1 MVCAK
6 LTALVYTIGPGPGIW
21 AGGVGIP
28 EEGGVKRKLIAAI
41 GIAGMMVSIAACGGD
56 KDSGD
61 SKGSEAKELTV
72 WLTVDAQN
80 NWPALVKAAD
90 AAVQKKHPGLKIT
103 HEYYGWPDKNAK
115 LDAVLATDKA
125 PDVVEMG
132 NTEMLGYMVKG
143 AFAPLDASKFDNSS
157 AWLDGLKASVTYD
170 GKTYGVPYYA
180 GGRVANWRKDVFAK
194 VGVKSAPTTYAELT
208 AALDKVQKKEGDKF
222 SAWYQPTRDWYAA
235 MSFVYDAGGSIAV
248 ESGGKW
254 KASLSSPESVKGL
267 NEFKNVVDEY
277 MHGDKTKDESDR
289 YIVYGQGKSGMIFA
303 PAWEGATAAAKEND
317 KTGKLAGNVE
327 NFVMPGPS
335 GKNLPVFLGGSDL
348 AVPVKSDAQDLAAEW
363 INAFTGPSG
372 QKGLMAKG
380 NLPNNKTDLATL
392 KNDPA
397 TAVPATAA
405 ESNWFVPMAPGWGQV
420 EKAQVLQ
427 NMLQSIGTGKKTVE
441 AAAKEA
447 DAAIDKVI
455 NNS

>member
-1 MVCAK
+1 M
-6 LTALVYTIGPGPGIW
+6 
-21 AGGVGIP
+21 
-28 EEGGVKRKLIAAI
+28 KRKLISAI
-41 GIAGMMVSIAACGGD
+41 GIAGMMVSIAACGGEGGGGGSD
-56 KDSGD
+56 KGAD
-61 SKGSEAKELTV
+61 AKELTV

-80 NWPALVKAAD
+80 NWPQLVKAAD
-90 AAVQKKHPGLKIT
+90 AAVQKKHPGLKIN

-143 AFAPLDASKFDNSS
+143 AFAPLDAAEFDNSD
-157 AWLDGLKASVTYD
+157 AWLDGLKASVTYED
-170 GKTYGVPYYA
+170 KTYGVPYYA
-180 GGRVANWRKDVFAK
+180 GGRVANWRKDVAAS
-194 VGVKSAPTTYAELT
+194 VGVKTPPKTYKELT
-208 AALDKVQKKEGDKF
+208 AALDKIQKKEGGKF

-235 MSFVYDAGGSIAV
+235 MSFVYDAGGAIAT
-248 ESGGKW
+248 ESGGQW
-254 KASLSSPESVKGL
+254 KASLSSPESLKGL
-267 NEFKNVVDEY
+267 KEFKNVVDAY

-289 YIVYGQGKSGMIFA
+289 YIVYGQGKSAMIFA
-303 PAWEGATAAAKEND
+303 AAWEGATSEDPKND
-317 KTGKLAGNVE
+317 KTGKLKGNLE

-335 GKNLPVFLGGSDL
+335 GRNMPVFLGGSDL
-348 AVPVKSDAQDLAAEW
+348 AVPVKSDAQALAAEW
-363 INAFTGPSG
+363 INAFTGSSG

-392 KNDPA
+392 KNDPK

-405 ESNWFVPMAPGWGQV
+405 ESSWFVPMAPGWGQV
-420 EKAQVLQ
+420 EKAQILQ
-427 NMLQSIGTGKKTVE
+427 TMLQSIGTGKKSVE

-455 NNS
+455 NTK

>member
-1 MVCAK
+1 M
-6 LTALVYTIGPGPGIW
+6 
-21 AGGVGIP
+21 
-28 EEGGVKRKLIAAI
+28 KRKLVAAI

-56 KDSGD
+56 DGGSSDNSGAD
-61 SKGSEAKELTV
+61 AKELTV

-80 NWPALVKAAD
+80 NWPDLVKAAD
-90 AAVQKKHPGLKIT
+90 AAVTKKHPGIKIK

-132 NTEMLGYMVKG
+132 NSEMLGYMVKG
-143 AFAPLDASKFDNSS
+143 AFAPVDAADFDNSG
-157 AWLDGLKASVTYD
+157 AWLDGLKTSVTYE

-180 GGRVANWRKDVFAK
+180 GGRVANWRKDLFAS
-194 VGVKSAPTTYAELT
+194 VGVKSTPKNYDELT
-208 AALDKVQKKEGDKF
+208 AALDKVQKKQGDKF

-254 KASLSSPESVKGL
+254 KANLSSPESIKGL
-267 NEFKNVVDEY
+267 KAFQNVVDTY

-317 KTGKLAGNVE
+317 KTGKLEGNVE

-348 AVPVKSDAQDLAAEW
+348 AIPVKSDAQGVAAEW
-363 INAFTGPSG
+363 INALTGSTG
-372 QKGLMAKG
+372 QKGLIAKG

-427 NMLQSIGTGKKTVE
+427 TMLQSIGTGKKSVE
-441 AAAKEA
+441 DAAKEA

-455 NNS
+455 NTK

>member
-1 MVCAK
+1 M
-6 LTALVYTIGPGPGIW
+6 
-21 AGGVGIP
+21 
-28 EEGGVKRKLIAAI
+28 KRKLIAAI
-41 GIAGMMVSIAACGGD
+41 GIAGMVVSIAACGND
-56 KDSGD
+56 KDDNKAQGTD
-61 SKGSEAKELTV
+61 AKELTV

-80 NWPALVKAAD
+80 NWPDLVKAAD
-90 AAVQKKHPGLKIT
+90 AAVQKKHPGIKIK
-103 HEYYGWPDKNAK
+103 HEYYGWPDKNTK

-132 NTEMLGYMVKG
+132 NTEMLSYMVKG
-143 AFAPLDASKFDNSS
+143 AFAPVETSQFTNADQ
-157 AWLDGLKASVTYD
+157 WLDGLKASVSYD

-180 GGRVANWRKDVFAK
+180 GGRVANWRKDVAA
-194 VGVKSAPTTYAELT
+194 SAGIKTTPKTYTELT
-208 AALDKVQKKEGDKF
+208 ADLDKIQKKEGDKF

-235 MSFVYDAGGSIAV
+235 MSFVYDAGGSIAA
-248 ESGGKW
+248 ESGGQW
-254 KASLSSPESVKGL
+254 KGNLSSPESIKGL
-267 NEFKNVVDEY
+267 TEFKNVIDKY

-289 YIVYGQGKSGMIFA
+289 YIVYGQGKSAMIFGA
-303 PAWEGATAAAKEND
+303 AWEGATAADPKND
-317 KTGKLAGNVE
+317 KTGGKLKDNLV

-335 GKNLPVFLGGSDL
+335 GKNMPVFLGGSDL
-348 AVPVKSDAQDLAAEW
+348 AIPVKSKAQGVAAEW

-397 TAVPATAA
+397 TAVPAEAA

-427 NMLQSIGTGKKTVE
+427 TMLQNIGTGKQSVE
-441 AAAKEA
+441 AAAKTA

-455 NNS
+455 NTK

>member
-1 MVCAK
+1 M
-6 LTALVYTIGPGPGIW
+6 
-21 AGGVGIP
+21 
-28 EEGGVKRKLIAAI
+28 KRKLIVAI
-41 GIAGMMVSIAACGGD
+41 GIAGMMVSIAACG
-56 KDSGD
+56 DSG
-61 SKGSEAKELTV
+61 SGSSDNSGADAKELTV

-80 NWPALVKAAD
+80 NWPELVKAAD
-90 AAVQKKHPGLKIT
+90 ATLTKAHPGIKIN

-143 AFAPLDASKFDNSS
+143 AFAPVDPAKFDNSA
-157 AWLDGLKASVTYD
+157 AWLDGLKASVTYE

-180 GGRVANWRKDVFAK
+180 GGRVANWRGDVAAS
-194 VGVKSAPTTYAELT
+194 VGVNSVPKTYAELT
-208 AALDKVQKKEGDKF
+208 SALDKIQKKEGDKYN
-222 SAWYQPTRDWYAA
+222 AWYQPTRDWYAA
-235 MSFVYDAGGSIAV
+235 MSFVYDAGGSIAE
-248 ESGGKW
+248 ESGGEW
-254 KASLSSPESVKGL
+254 KATLSSPESLKGL
-267 NEFKNVVDEY
+267 TEFKNVVDKY

-289 YIVYGQGKSGMIFA
+289 YIVYGQGRTSMIFA
-303 PAWEGATAAAKEND
+303 AAWEGATAETPEND
-317 KTGKLAGNVE
+317 KTGKLKGNLE

-335 GKNLPVFLGGSDL
+335 GKNMPVFLGGSDL
-348 AVPVKSDAQDLAAEW
+348 AVPVKSKAQTVAAEW
-363 INAFTGPSG
+363 INAYTGASG

-392 KNDPA
+392 KSDPA

-420 EKAQVLQ
+420 EKAQILQTMLQ
-427 NMLQSIGTGKKTVE
+427 NIGTGKKTVE

-455 NNS
+455 NAK

>member
-1 MVCAK
+1 M
-6 LTALVYTIGPGPGIW
+6 
-21 AGGVGIP
+21 
-28 EEGGVKRKLIAAI
+28 KRKLTAAI
-41 GIAGMMVSIAACGGD
+41 GIAGMMVSIAACGGEGGGG
-56 KDSGD
+56 SG
-61 SKGSEAKELTV
+61 KGADAKELTV

-80 NWPALVKAAD
+80 NWPELVKAAD
-90 AAVQKKHPGLKIT
+90 AAVKKKHPGLKIN

-143 AFAPLDASKFDNSS
+143 AFAPLDQAGFDNAD
-157 AWLDGLKASVTYD
+157 AWLDGLKASVTYE

-180 GGRVANWRKDVFAK
+180 GGRVANWRKDVAAS
-194 VGVKSAPTTYAELT
+194 VGVKSTPETYKELT
-208 AALDKVQKKEGDKF
+208 AALDKIQKKQGDKF

-235 MSFVYDAGGSIAV
+235 MSFVYDAGGAIAT
-248 ESGGKW
+248 ESGGQW
-254 KASLSSPESVKGL
+254 KASLSSPESLKGL
-267 NEFKNVVDEY
+267 TEFKNVVDSY

-289 YIVYGQGKSGMIFA
+289 YIVYGQGKSAMIFA
-303 PAWEGATAAAKEND
+303 AAWEGATSEDPKND
-317 KTGKLAGNVE
+317 KSGKLKGNLE

-335 GKNLPVFLGGSDL
+335 GKNMPVFLGGSDL
-348 AVPVKSDAQDLAAEW
+348 AVPVKSDAQALAAEW
-363 INAFTGPSG
+363 INAFTGSSG

-392 KNDPA
+392 KNDPK

-405 ESNWFVPMAPGWGQV
+405 ESSWFVPMAPGWGQV
-420 EKAQVLQ
+420 EKAQILQTMLQ
-427 NMLQSIGTGKKTVE
+427 NIGTGKKSVE

-455 NNS
+455 NTK

>member
-1 MVCAK
+1 M
-6 LTALVYTIGPGPGIW
+6 
-21 AGGVGIP
+21 
-28 EEGGVKRKLIAAI
+28 KRKLIAAI
-41 GIAGMMVSIAACGGD
+41 GIAGMVFSVAACGND
-56 KDSGD
+56 KDGGD
-61 SKGSEAKELTV
+61 SSKGTDAKELTV

-80 NWPALVKAAD
+80 NWPGLVKAAD
-90 AAVQKKHPGLKIT
+90 AAVQKKHPGIKIK
-103 HEYYGWPDKNAK
+103 HEYYGWPDKNTK

-143 AFAPLDASKFDNSS
+143 AFAPVDTSQFTNSDQ
-157 AWLDGLKASVTYD
+157 WLDGLKASVTYD

-180 GGRVANWRKDVFAK
+180 GGRVANWRKDIAAS
-194 VGVKSAPTTYAELT
+194 VGIKTTPKTYTELT
-208 AALDKVQKKEGDKF
+208 ADLDKIQKKEGDKF

-248 ESGGKW
+248 DSGGQW
-254 KASLSSPESVKGL
+254 KGNLSSPESIKGL
-267 NEFKNVVDEY
+267 NEFKSVIDKY

-289 YIVYGQGKSGMIFA
+289 YIVYGQGKSAMIFGA
-303 PAWEGATAAAKEND
+303 AWEGATAADPKND
-317 KTGKLAGNVE
+317 KTGGKLKDNLV

-335 GKNLPVFLGGSDL
+335 GKNMPVFLGGSDL
-348 AVPVKSDAQDLAAEW
+348 AIPVKSKAQGVAAEW

-392 KNDPA
+392 KSDPA

-427 NMLQSIGTGKKTVE
+427 TMLQNIGTGKQSVE
-441 AAAKEA
+441 AAAKAA

-455 NNS
+455 NTK

>member
-1 MVCAK
+1 M
-6 LTALVYTIGPGPGIW
+6 
-21 AGGVGIP
+21 
-28 EEGGVKRKLIAAI
+28 KRKLIAAI
-41 GIAGMMVSIAACGGD
+41 GIAGMMVSIAACGGND
-56 KDSGD
+56 D
-61 SKGSEAKELTV
+61 KGSSNSGADAKELTV

-80 NWPALVKAAD
+80 NWPQLVKAAD
-90 AAVQKKHPGLKIT
+90 AAVQKAHPGVKIK
-103 HEYYGWPDKNAK
+103 HEYYGWPDKNTK

-132 NTEMLGYMVKG
+132 NTEMLSYMVKG
-143 AFAPLDASKFDNSS
+143 AFAPVDPAKFTNSS

-180 GGRVANWRKDVFAK
+180 GGRVANWRTDIAAS
-194 VGVKSAPTTYAELT
+194 VGVKTPPTTYTELT
-208 AALDKVQKKEGDKF
+208 ADLDKIQKKEGSKF

-235 MSFVYDAGGSIAV
+235 MSFVYDAGGAIATQ
-248 ESGGKW
+248 SGSDW
-254 KASLSSPESVKGL
+254 KASLSSPESIKGL
-267 NEFKNVVDEY
+267 TEWKSVIDKY

-289 YIVYGQGKSGMIFA
+289 YIVYGQGKASMIFA
-303 PAWEGATAAAKEND
+303 AAWEGATAADPKND
-317 KTGKLAGNVE
+317 KTGGKLKTDLV

-335 GKNLPVFLGGSDL
+335 GKNMPVFLGGSDL
-348 AVPVKSDAQDLAAEW
+348 AVPVKSKAQALAAEW

-392 KNDPA
+392 KTDPA

-427 NMLQSIGTGKKTVE
+427 TMLQNIGTGKQSV
-441 AAAKEA
+441 ADAAKAA
-447 DAAIDKVI
+447 DTAIDKVI
-455 NNS
+455 NTK

>member
-1 MVCAK
+1 MKRK
-6 LTALVYTIGPGPGIW
+6 LTAV
-21 AGGVGIP
+21 
-28 EEGGVKRKLIAAI
+28 I
-41 GIAGMMVSIAACGGD
+41 GIAGMMVSVAACGGGS
-56 KDSGD
+56 KAGGSGQGAD
-61 SKGSEAKELTV
+61 AKELTV

-80 NWPALVKAAD
+80 NWPELVKAAD
-90 AAVQKKHPGLKIT
+90 AAVKKKHPGIT
-103 HEYYGWPDKNAK
+103 IKHEYYGWPDKNAK

-143 AFAPLDASKFDNSS
+143 AFAPLEPSEFDNAD
-157 AWLDGLKASVTYD
+157 AWLDGLKTSVTYD

-180 GGRVANWRKDVFAK
+180 GGRVATWRGDIAK
-194 VGVKSAPTTYAELT
+194 QSGITSPPKTYDELT
-208 AALDKVQKKEGDKF
+208 AALDKIQKKQGGKF
-222 SAWYQPTRDWYAA
+222 NAWYQPTRDWYAA
-235 MSFVYDAGGSIAV
+235 MSFVYDAGGAIAK
-248 ESGGKW
+248 EEGGQW
-254 KASLSSPESVKGL
+254 KATLSSPESVKGL
-267 NEFKNVVDEY
+267 EEFKNVIDTY
-277 MHGDKTKDESDR
+277 MQGDKTKDESDR
-289 YIVYGQGKSGMIFA
+289 YIVYGQGKSAMIFA
-303 PAWEGATAAAKEND
+303 AAWEGATAADPKND
-317 KTGKLAGNVE
+317 KTGKLKDNLA

-335 GKNLPVFLGGSDL
+335 GKNMPVFLGGSDL
-348 AVPVKSDAQDLAAEW
+348 AVPVKSDARAVAAEW

-392 KNDPA
+392 KSDPA

-420 EKAQVLQ
+420 EKAQILQTMLQ
-427 NMLQSIGTGKKTVE
+427 NIGTGKKSVE

-455 NNS
+455 NTP

>member
-1 MVCAK
+1 M
-6 LTALVYTIGPGPGIW
+6 
-21 AGGVGIP
+21 
-28 EEGGVKRKLIAAI
+28 KRKLIAAI
-41 GIAGMMVSIAACGGD
+41 GIAGMVVSIAACGND
-56 KDSGD
+56 KDDNKAQGTD
-61 SKGSEAKELTV
+61 AKELTV

-80 NWPALVKAAD
+80 NWPDLVKAAD
-90 AAVQKKHPGLKIT
+90 AAVQKKHPGIKIK
-103 HEYYGWPDKNAK
+103 HEYYGWPDKNTK

-132 NTEMLGYMVKG
+132 NTEMLSYMVKG
-143 AFAPLDASKFDNSS
+143 AFAPVETSQFTNADQ
-157 AWLDGLKASVTYD
+157 WLDGLKASVSYD

-180 GGRVANWRKDVFAK
+180 GGRVANWRKDVAA
-194 VGVKSAPTTYAELT
+194 SAGIKTTPKTYTELT
-208 AALDKVQKKEGDKF
+208 ADLDKIQKKEGDKF

-235 MSFVYDAGGSIAV
+235 MSFVYDAGGSIAA
-248 ESGGKW
+248 ESGGQW
-254 KASLSSPESVKGL
+254 KGNLSSPESVKGL
-267 NEFKNVVDEY
+267 TEFKNVIDKY

-289 YIVYGQGKSGMIFA
+289 YIVYGQGKSAMIFGA
-303 PAWEGATAAAKEND
+303 AWEGATAADPKND
-317 KTGKLAGNVE
+317 KTGGKLKDNLV

-335 GKNLPVFLGGSDL
+335 GKNMPVFLGGSDL
-348 AVPVKSDAQDLAAEW
+348 AIPVKSKAQGVAAEW

-397 TAVPATAA
+397 TAVPAEAA

-427 NMLQSIGTGKKTVE
+427 TMLQNIGTGKQSVE
-441 AAAKEA
+441 AAAKTA

-455 NNS
+455 NTK

>member
-1 MVCAK
+1 VA
-6 LTALVYTIGPGPGIW
+6 
-21 AGGVGIP
+21 GIP

-41 GIAGMMVSIAACGGD
+41 GIAGMMVSIAACGGND
-56 KDSGD
+56 D
-61 SKGSEAKELTV
+61 KGSSNSGADAKELTV

-80 NWPALVKAAD
+80 NWPDLVKAAD
-90 AAVQKKHPGLKIT
+90 ATVQKAHPGVKIK
-103 HEYYGWPDKNAK
+103 HEYYGWPDKNTK

-143 AFAPLDASKFDNSS
+143 AFAPVDASKFTNSS

-180 GGRVANWRKDVFAK
+180 GGRVANWRKDIAASA
-194 VGVKSAPTTYAELT
+194 GVKSTPTTYAELT
-208 AALDKVQKKEGDKF
+208 SDLDKIQKKEGSKF

-235 MSFVYDAGGSIAV
+235 MSFVYDAGGAIATQ
-248 ESGGKW
+248 SGDQW
-254 KASLSSPESVKGL
+254 KGSLSSPESLKGL
-267 NEFKNVVDEY
+267 NEWKSVIDKY

-289 YIVYGQGKSGMIFA
+289 YIVYGQGKAAMIFGA
-303 PAWEGATAAAKEND
+303 AWEGASAADPKAD
-317 KTGKLAGNVE
+317 KTGGKLKTSLV

-335 GKNLPVFLGGSDL
+335 GKNMPVFLGGSDL
-348 AVPVKSDAQDLAAEW
+348 AIPVKSKAQALAAEW

-392 KNDPA
+392 KSDPA
-397 TAVPATAA
+397 TEVPATAA

-427 NMLQSIGTGKKTVE
+427 TMLQNIGTGKQSVE
-441 AAAKEA
+441 AAAKTA
-447 DAAIDKVI
+447 DTAIDKVI
-455 NNS
+455 NTK

>member
-1 MVCAK
+1 M
-6 LTALVYTIGPGPGIW
+6 
-21 AGGVGIP
+21 
-28 EEGGVKRKLIAAI
+28 KRKLISAI
-41 GIAGMMVSIAACGGD
+41 GIAGMVVSIAACGGEGGSGGPD
-56 KDSGD
+56 KGAD
-61 SKGSEAKELTV
+61 AKELTV

-80 NWPALVKAAD
+80 NWPELVKAAD
-90 AAVQKKHPGLKIT
+90 AAVKKKHPGLKIN

-115 LDAVLATDKA
+115 LDAVLATDKV

-143 AFAPLDASKFDNSS
+143 AFAPLDPAEFDGSD

-180 GGRVANWRKDVFAK
+180 GGRVANWRKDVAAS
-194 VGVKSAPTTYAELT
+194 VGVKTPPKTYKELT
-208 AALDKVQKKEGDKF
+208 AALNKIQKKQGDKF

-235 MSFVYDAGGSIAV
+235 MSFVYDAGGAIAT
-248 ESGGKW
+248 ESGGQW
-254 KASLSSPESVKGL
+254 KASLSSPESLKGL
-267 NEFKNVVDEY
+267 KEFKNVVDDY

-289 YIVYGQGKSGMIFA
+289 YIVYGQGKSAMIFA
-303 PAWEGATAAAKEND
+303 AAWEGATAEDPKND
-317 KTGKLAGNVE
+317 KSGKLKGNLE

-335 GKNLPVFLGGSDL
+335 GKNMPVFLGGSDL
-348 AVPVKSDAQDLAAEW
+348 AVPVKSDAQALAAEW
-363 INAFTGPSG
+363 INAFTGSSG

-392 KNDPA
+392 KNDPK

-420 EKAQVLQ
+420 EKAQILQ
-427 NMLQSIGTGKKTVE
+427 TMLQSIGTGKKSVE
-441 AAAKEA
+441 AAAEEA

-455 NNS
+455 NTK

>member
-1 MVCAK
+1 M
-6 LTALVYTIGPGPGIW
+6 
-21 AGGVGIP
+21 
-28 EEGGVKRKLIAAI
+28 KRKLVAAI
-41 GIAGMMVSIAACGGD
+41 GIAGMMVSIAACGSDNEDGG
-56 KDSGD
+56 SG
-61 SKGSEAKELTV
+61 KGGADAKELTV

-80 NWPALVKAAD
+80 NWPELVKAAD
-90 AAVQKKHPGLKIT
+90 DAVTKKHPGLKIK
-103 HEYYGWPDKNAK
+103 HEYYGWPDKNTK

-143 AFAPLDASKFDNSS
+143 AFAPVDPAKFSGSD

-180 GGRVANWRKDVFAK
+180 GGRVANWRKDVFAAA
-194 VGVKSAPTTYAELT
+194 GVKSAPKTYQELT
-208 AALDKVQKKEGDKF
+208 AGLDKVQKKQGDKF

-235 MSFVYDAGGSIAV
+235 MSFVYDAGGSIAK
-248 ESGGKW
+248 EEGGRW
-254 KASLSSPESVKGL
+254 KADLSSPESLKGL
-267 NEFKNVVDEY
+267 DEFKNVVGKY

-289 YIVYGQGKSGMIFA
+289 HIVYGQGKSGMIFGA
-303 PAWEGATAAAKEND
+303 AWEGAASAAPEND
-317 KTGKLAGNVE
+317 KTGKLKDNNE

-335 GKNLPVFLGGSDL
+335 GKNMPVFLGGSDL
-348 AVPVKSDAQDLAAEW
+348 AIPVKSGAQALAAEW
-363 INAFTGPSG
+363 IDAFTGPSG
-372 QKGLMAKG
+372 QKGLMGKG

-427 NMLQSIGTGKKTVE
+427 TMLQNIGTGKKSVE

-455 NNS
+455 NTK

>member
-1 MVCAK
+1 M
-6 LTALVYTIGPGPGIW
+6 
-21 AGGVGIP
+21 
-28 EEGGVKRKLIAAI
+28 KRKLVAAI
-41 GIAGMMVSIAACGGD
+41 GIAGMMVSIAACGGG
-56 KDSGD
+56 KDGGSS
-61 SKGSEAKELTV
+61 SKGGADAKELTV

-80 NWPALVKAAD
+80 NWPELVKAAD
-90 AAVQKKHPGLKIT
+90 DAVTKKHPGLKIK
-103 HEYYGWPDKNAK
+103 HEYYGWPDKNTK

-143 AFAPLDASKFDNSS
+143 AFAPVDAADFTGSD

-180 GGRVANWRKDVFAK
+180 GGRVANWRKDVIAAA
-194 VGVKSAPTTYAELT
+194 GVKSVPKTYQELT
-208 AALDKVQKKEGDKF
+208 ADLDKVQKKKGDKF
-222 SAWYQPTRDWYAA
+222 NAWYQPTRDWYAA
-235 MSFVYDAGGSIAV
+235 MSFVYDAGGSIAK
-248 ESGGKW
+248 EEGGQW
-254 KASLSSPESVKGL
+254 KANLSSPESLKGL
-267 NEFKNVVDEY
+267 NEFKNVVDKY

-289 YIVYGQGKSGMIFA
+289 YIVYGQGKSGMIFGA
-303 PAWEGATAAAKEND
+303 AWEGAAASDPEQD
-317 KTGKLAGNVE
+317 KTGKLKDNNE

-335 GKNLPVFLGGSDL
+335 GKNMPVFLGGSDL
-348 AVPVKSDAQDLAAEW
+348 AVPVKSKAQALAAEW

-372 QKGLMAKG
+372 QKGLMGKG

-392 KNDPA
+392 KDDPA

-427 NMLQSIGTGKKTVE
+427 TMLQNIGTGKKPVE

-455 NNS
+455 NTK

>member
-1 MVCAK
+1 M
-6 LTALVYTIGPGPGIW
+6 
-21 AGGVGIP
+21 
-28 EEGGVKRKLIAAI
+28 KRKLISAI
-41 GIAGMMVSIAACGGD
+41 GIAGMMVSIAACGGGGGGSD
-56 KDSGD
+56 KGGAD
-61 SKGSEAKELTV
+61 AKELTV

-80 NWPALVKAAD
+80 NWPQLVKAAD
-90 AAVQKKHPGLKIT
+90 AAVKKKHPGLKIN

-143 AFAPLDASKFDNSS
+143 AFAPLDPAKFDNSD
-157 AWLDGLKASVTYD
+157 AWLDGLKASVTYED
-170 GKTYGVPYYA
+170 KTYGVPYYA
-180 GGRVANWRKDVFAK
+180 GGRVANWRGDIAAS
-194 VGVKSAPTTYAELT
+194 VGVKTPPKTYKELT
-208 AALDKVQKKEGDKF
+208 AALDKIQKKEGGKF
-222 SAWYQPTRDWYAA
+222 NAWYQPTRDWYAA
-235 MSFVYDAGGSIAV
+235 MSFVYDAGGAIAT
-248 ESGGKW
+248 ESGGQW
-254 KASLSSPESVKGL
+254 KASLSSPESLKGL
-267 NEFKNVVDEY
+267 GEFKNVVDSY

-289 YIVYGQGKSGMIFA
+289 YIVYGQGKSAMIFA
-303 PAWEGATAAAKEND
+303 AAWEGATAEDPKND
-317 KTGKLAGNVE
+317 KTGKLKGKLE

-335 GKNLPVFLGGSDL
+335 GKNMPVFLGGSDL
-348 AVPVKSDAQDLAAEW
+348 AVPVKSDAQDLGAEW
-363 INAFTGPSG
+363 INAYTGSSG

-420 EKAQVLQ
+420 EKAQILQ
-427 NMLQSIGTGKKTVE
+427 TMLQSIGTGKKSVE
-441 AAAKEA
+441 AAAKDA

-455 NNS
+455 NTK

>member
-1 MVCAK
+1 M
-6 LTALVYTIGPGPGIW
+6 
-21 AGGVGIP
+21 
-28 EEGGVKRKLIAAI
+28 KRKLISAI
-41 GIAGMMVSIAACGGD
+41 GIAGMVVSIAACGGEGGSGGSD
-56 KDSGD
+56 KGAD
-61 SKGSEAKELTV
+61 AKELTV

-80 NWPALVKAAD
+80 NWPELVKAAD
-90 AAVQKKHPGLKIT
+90 AAVKKKHPGVKIN

-115 LDAVLATDKA
+115 LDAVLATDKV

-143 AFAPLDASKFDNSS
+143 AFAPLDPAGFDSS
-157 AWLDGLKASVTYD
+157 DAWLDGLEASVTYE

-180 GGRVANWRKDVFAK
+180 GGRVANWRGDVAAS
-194 VGVKSAPTTYAELT
+194 VGVKTPPKTYKELT
-208 AALDKVQKKEGDKF
+208 AALDKIQKKQGDKF

-235 MSFVYDAGGSIAV
+235 MSFVYDAGGAIAT
-248 ESGGKW
+248 ESGGQW
-254 KASLSSPESVKGL
+254 KASLSSPESLKGL
-267 NEFKNVVDEY
+267 KEFKNVVDKY

-289 YIVYGQGKSGMIFA
+289 YIVYGQGKSAMIFA
-303 PAWEGATAAAKEND
+303 AAWEGATAEDPKND
-317 KTGKLAGNVE
+317 KSGKLKGNLE

-335 GKNLPVFLGGSDL
+335 GKNMPVFLGGSDL
-348 AVPVKSDAQDLAAEW
+348 AVPVKSDAQALAAEW
-363 INAFTGPSG
+363 INAFTGSSG

-392 KNDPA
+392 KNDPK

-420 EKAQVLQ
+420 EKAQILQ
-427 NMLQSIGTGKKTVE
+427 TMLQSIGTGKKSVE
-441 AAAKEA
+441 AAAKDA

-455 NNS
+455 NTK

>member
-1 MVCAK
+1 M
-6 LTALVYTIGPGPGIW
+6 
-21 AGGVGIP
+21 
-28 EEGGVKRKLIAAI
+28 KRKLISAI
-41 GIAGMMVSIAACGGD
+41 GIAGMVVSIAACGGEGGSGGSD
-56 KDSGD
+56 KGAD
-61 SKGSEAKELTV
+61 AKELTV

-80 NWPALVKAAD
+80 NWPELVKAAD
-90 AAVQKKHPGLKIT
+90 AAVQKKHPGLKIN

-115 LDAVLATDKA
+115 LDAVLATDKV

-143 AFAPLDASKFDNSS
+143 AFAPLDPAEFDGSD

-180 GGRVANWRKDVFAK
+180 GGRVANWRKDVAAS
-194 VGVKSAPTTYAELT
+194 VGVKTPPKTYKELT
-208 AALDKVQKKEGDKF
+208 AALNKIQKKQGDKF

-235 MSFVYDAGGSIAV
+235 MSFVYDAGGAIAT
-248 ESGGKW
+248 ESGGQW
-254 KASLSSPESVKGL
+254 KASLSSPESLKGL
-267 NEFKNVVDEY
+267 KEFENVVDNY

-289 YIVYGQGKSGMIFA
+289 YIVYGQGKSAMIFA
-303 PAWEGATAAAKEND
+303 AAWEGATAEDPKND
-317 KTGKLAGNVE
+317 KSGKLKGNLE

-335 GKNLPVFLGGSDL
+335 GKNMPVFLGGSDL
-348 AVPVKSDAQDLAAEW
+348 AVPVKSDAQALAAEW
-363 INAFTGPSG
+363 INAFTGSSG

-392 KNDPA
+392 KNDPK

-420 EKAQVLQ
+420 EKAQILQ
-427 NMLQSIGTGKKTVE
+427 TMLQSIGTGKKSVE

-455 NNS
+455 NTK

>member
-1 MVCAK
+1 M
-6 LTALVYTIGPGPGIW
+6 
-21 AGGVGIP
+21 
-28 EEGGVKRKLIAAI
+28 KRKLIVAI
-41 GIAGMMVSIAACGGD
+41 GIAGMMVSIAACG
-56 KDSGD
+56 DSG
-61 SKGSEAKELTV
+61 SGSSDNSGADAKELTV

-80 NWPALVKAAD
+80 NWPELVKAAD
-90 AAVQKKHPGLKIT
+90 ATLTKAHPGIRIN

-143 AFAPLDASKFDNSS
+143 AFAPVDPAKFDNSA

-180 GGRVANWRKDVFAK
+180 GGRVANWRGDVAAS
-194 VGVKSAPTTYAELT
+194 VGVNSVPKTYAELT
-208 AALDKVQKKEGDKF
+208 SALDKIQKKEGDKYN
-222 SAWYQPTRDWYAA
+222 AWYQPTRDWYAA
-235 MSFVYDAGGSIAV
+235 MSFVYDAGGSIAE
-248 ESGGKW
+248 ESGGEW
-254 KASLSSPESVKGL
+254 KATLSSPESLKGL
-267 NEFKNVVDEY
+267 TEFKNVVDKY

-289 YIVYGQGKSGMIFA
+289 YIVYGQGRTSMIFA
-303 PAWEGATAAAKEND
+303 AAWEGATAETPEND
-317 KTGKLAGNVE
+317 KTGKLKGNLE

-335 GKNLPVFLGGSDL
+335 GKNMPVFLGGSDL
-348 AVPVKSDAQDLAAEW
+348 AVPVKSKAQTVAAEW
-363 INAFTGPSG
+363 INAYTGASG

-392 KNDPA
+392 KSDPA

-420 EKAQVLQ
+420 EKAQILQTMLQ
-427 NMLQSIGTGKKTVE
+427 NIGTGKKTVE

-455 NNS
+455 NAK

>member
-1 MVCAK
+1 M
-6 LTALVYTIGPGPGIW
+6 
-21 AGGVGIP
+21 
-28 EEGGVKRKLIAAI
+28 KRKLIVAI
-41 GIAGMMVSIAACGGD
+41 GIAGMMVSIAACG
-56 KDSGD
+56 DSDG
-61 SKGSEAKELTV
+61 GSSDNTGADAKELTV

-80 NWPALVKAAD
+80 NWPELVKAAD
-90 AAVQKKHPGLKIT
+90 ATLTKAHPGIKIN

-143 AFAPLDASKFDNSS
+143 AFAPVDPAKFENSA

-180 GGRVANWRKDVFAK
+180 GGRVANWRKDVAAS
-194 VGVKSAPTTYAELT
+194 VGVKSVPKTYAEL
-208 AALDKVQKKEGDKF
+208 ASDLDKIQKKEGDKYN
-222 SAWYQPTRDWYAA
+222 AWYQPTRDWYAA
-235 MSFVYDAGGSIAV
+235 MSFVYDAGGSIAE
-248 ESGGKW
+248 ESGGQW

-267 NEFKNVVDEY
+267 TEFKNVVDTY

-289 YIVYGQGKSGMIFA
+289 YIVYGQGKTSMIFGA
-303 PAWEGATAAAKEND
+303 AWEGASAETPEND
-317 KTGKLAGNVE
+317 KTGKLKGNLE

-335 GKNLPVFLGGSDL
+335 GKNMPVFLGGSDL
-348 AVPVKSDAQDLAAEW
+348 AVPVKSKAQTVAAEW
-363 INAFTGPSG
+363 INAFTGASG

-392 KNDPA
+392 KSDPA

-420 EKAQVLQ
+420 EKAQILQTMLQ
-427 NMLQSIGTGKKTVE
+427 NIGTGKETVE

-455 NNS
+455 NVK

>member
-1 MVCAK
+1 M
-6 LTALVYTIGPGPGIW
+6 
-21 AGGVGIP
+21 
-28 EEGGVKRKLIAAI
+28 KRKLTVAI
-41 GIAGMMVSIAACGGD
+41 GIAGMMVSIAACGGG
-56 KDSGD
+56 KSG
-61 SKGSEAKELTV
+61 GSSTGADAKELTV

-90 AAVQKKHPGLKIT
+90 DAVLKKHPDLKIN
-103 HEYYGWPDKNAK
+103 HEYYGWPDKNTK

-143 AFAPLDASKFDNSS
+143 AFAPVDVAKFDNS
-157 AWLDGLKASVTYD
+157 AQWLDGLKASVTYD

-180 GGRVANWRKDVFAK
+180 GGRVANWRKDIAASVGAK
-194 VGVKSAPTTYAELT
+194 TPPKTYQELT
-208 AALDKVQKKEGDKF
+208 ADLDKIQKKEGSGF

-235 MSFVYDAGGSIAV
+235 MSFVYDAGGSIAKQ
-248 ESGGKW
+248 EGGQW
-254 KASLSSPESVKGL
+254 KANLSSPESLKGL
-267 NEFKNVVDEY
+267 SEFKTVIDKY

-289 YIVYGQGKSGMIFA
+289 YIVYGQGKSAMIFA
-303 PAWEGATAAAKEND
+303 AAWEGATTADPKND
-317 KTGKLAGNVE
+317 KTGKLKNNLE

-335 GKNLPVFLGGSDL
+335 GKNMPVFLGGSDL
-348 AVPVKSDAQDLAAEW
+348 AIPVKSKAQALAAEW
-363 INAFTGPSG
+363 INAFTGSQG
-372 QKGLMAKG
+372 QKGLIAKG

-427 NMLQSIGTGKKTVE
+427 TMLQDIGTGKKSVE
-441 AAAKEA
+441 AAAKDT

-455 NNS
+455 NTK

>member
-1 MVCAK
+1 M
-6 LTALVYTIGPGPGIW
+6 
-21 AGGVGIP
+21 
-28 EEGGVKRKLIAAI
+28 KRKLIAAI
-41 GIAGMMVSIAACGGD
+41 GIAGMMVSIAACGGND
-56 KDSGD
+56 D
-61 SKGSEAKELTV
+61 KGSSKSGADAKELTV

-80 NWPALVKAAD
+80 NWPQLVAAAD
-90 AAVQKKHPGLKIT
+90 AAVKKAHPGVTIK
-103 HEYYGWPDKNAK
+103 HEYYGWPDKNTK

-132 NTEMLGYMVKG
+132 NTEMLSYMVKG
-143 AFAPLDASKFDNSS
+143 AFAPVDPSKFTNSS
-157 AWLDGLKASVTYD
+157 AWLDGLKASVTYS

-180 GGRVANWRKDVFAK
+180 GGRVANWRKDIAAS
-194 VGVKSAPTTYAELT
+194 VGIKSTPTTYAELT
-208 AALDKVQKKEGDKF
+208 ADLDKIQKKEGSKF

-235 MSFVYDAGGSIAV
+235 MSFVYDAGGAIATQ
-248 ESGGKW
+248 SGDQW
-254 KASLSSPESVKGL
+254 KASLSSPESIKGL
-267 NEFKNVVDEY
+267 NEWKSVIDKY

-289 YIVYGQGKSGMIFA
+289 YIVYGQGKASMIFGA
-303 PAWEGATAAAKEND
+303 AWEGASAADPKAD
-317 KTGKLAGNVE
+317 KTGGKLKTSLV

-335 GKNLPVFLGGSDL
+335 GKNMPVFLGGSDL
-348 AVPVKSDAQDLAAEW
+348 AIPVKSKAQALAAEW

-427 NMLQSIGTGKKTVE
+427 TMLQNIGTGKQSVE
-441 AAAKEA
+441 DAAKAA
-447 DAAIDKVI
+447 DTAIDKVI
-455 NNS
+455 NTK

>member
-1 MVCAK
+1 M
-6 LTALVYTIGPGPGIW
+6 
-21 AGGVGIP
+21 
-28 EEGGVKRKLIAAI
+28 KRKLIAAI
-41 GIAGMMVSIAACGGD
+41 GIAGMMVSIAACGD
-56 KDSGD
+56 SDSGSSD
-61 SKGSEAKELTV
+61 NTGADAKELTV

-80 NWPALVKAAD
+80 NWPELVKAAD
-90 AAVQKKHPGLKIT
+90 AALVKKHPGIKIN

-132 NTEMLGYMVKG
+132 NTEMLSYMVKG
-143 AFAPLDASKFDNSS
+143 AFAPVDPAKFENSA

-180 GGRVANWRKDVFAK
+180 GGRVANWRKDVAAS
-194 VGVKSAPTTYAELT
+194 VGVKSVPTTYAELT
-208 AALDKVQKKEGDKF
+208 SALDKIQRKEGDKYN
-222 SAWYQPTRDWYAA
+222 AWYQPTRDWYAA
-235 MSFVYDAGGSIAV
+235 MSFVYDAGGSIAE
-248 ESGGKW
+248 ESGGEW
-254 KASLSSPESVKGL
+254 KANLSSPESVKGL
-267 NEFKNVVDEY
+267 TEFKNVIDKY

-289 YIVYGQGKSGMIFA
+289 YIVYGQGKTSMIFA
-303 PAWEGATAAAKEND
+303 AAWEGATAEAPEND
-317 KTGKLAGNVE
+317 KTGKLKGNLE

-335 GKNLPVFLGGSDL
+335 GKNMPVFLGGSDL
-348 AVPVKSDAQDLAAEW
+348 AIPVKSDAQTVAAEW
-363 INAFTGPSG
+363 INAYTGASG

-392 KNDPA
+392 KSDPA

-420 EKAQVLQ
+420 EKAQILQ
-427 NMLQSIGTGKKTVE
+427 TMLQSIGTGKKTVE
-441 AAAKEA
+441 EAAKEA

-455 NNS
+455 NVK

>member
-1 MVCAK
+1 M
-6 LTALVYTIGPGPGIW
+6 
-21 AGGVGIP
+21 
-28 EEGGVKRKLIAAI
+28 KRKLISAI
-41 GIAGMMVSIAACGGD
+41 GIAGMVVSIAACGGEGGSGGSD
-56 KDSGD
+56 KGAD
-61 SKGSEAKELTV
+61 AKELTV

-80 NWPALVKAAD
+80 NWPELVKAAD
-90 AAVQKKHPGLKIT
+90 AAVQKKHPGLKIN

-143 AFAPLDASKFDNSS
+143 AFAPLDPAGFDSS
-157 AWLDGLKASVTYD
+157 DAWLDGLKASVTYE

-180 GGRVANWRKDVFAK
+180 GGRVANWRKDVAAS
-194 VGVKSAPTTYAELT
+194 VGVKTPPKTYKELT
-208 AALDKVQKKEGDKF
+208 AALDKIQKKQGGKF

-235 MSFVYDAGGSIAV
+235 MSFVYDAGGAIAT
-248 ESGGKW
+248 ESGGQW
-254 KASLSSPESVKGL
+254 KASLSSPESLKGL
-267 NEFKNVVDEY
+267 KEFKNVIDSY

-289 YIVYGQGKSGMIFA
+289 YIVYGQGKSAMIFA
-303 PAWEGATAAAKEND
+303 AAWEGATAEDPKND
-317 KTGKLAGNVE
+317 KSGKLKGNLE

-335 GKNLPVFLGGSDL
+335 GKNMPVFLGGSDL
-348 AVPVKSDAQDLAAEW
+348 AVPVKSDAQALAAEW
-363 INAFTGPSG
+363 INAFTGSSG

-392 KNDPA
+392 KNDPK

-420 EKAQVLQ
+420 EKAQILQ
-427 NMLQSIGTGKKTVE
+427 TMLQSIGTGKKSVE
-441 AAAKEA
+441 AAAEDA

-455 NNS
+455 NTK